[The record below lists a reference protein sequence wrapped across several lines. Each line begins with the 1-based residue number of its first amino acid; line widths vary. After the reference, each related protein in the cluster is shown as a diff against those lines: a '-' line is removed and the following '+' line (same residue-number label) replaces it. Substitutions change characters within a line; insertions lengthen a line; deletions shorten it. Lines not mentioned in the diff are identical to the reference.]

1 MFQKVQPSR
10 NGAAGYFASLDQ
22 RYEAE
27 FDAQDACDEYER
39 EEATRLSADFVAALP
54 LGEDAKL
61 EDGTVGDA
69 IYEIACSS
77 YAQLLTD
84 IVVAA
89 ADSEDPALRRLIKQ
103 LGDGYADV
111 ILTQK
116 EGAAA

>member
-1 MFQKVQPSR
+1 MFQKVTPSR
-10 NGAAGYFASLDQ
+10 NGAAGYFADLDQ

-39 EEATRLSADFVAALP
+39 EEGMRLSADFIAALP
-54 LGEDAKL
+54 LGEDAKF

-69 IYEIACSS
+69 LYEIACSS
-77 YAQLLTD
+77 YQQLLTD

-89 ADSEDPALRRLIKQ
+89 ADSKDPALRKLIKQ

-111 ILTQK
+111 ILTQR
-116 EGAAA
+116 EGVAA